1 MAKNN
6 PFRFSTKDQD
16 DETDLLYYGYRYYN
30 SSTGRWLN
38 RDPMEERGGR
48 NLLAFISN
56 DPVDAIDRL
65 GKQCCLITVSRG
77 PNSVMGHSILA
88 CDNGT
93 YVSKSAEGET
103 NPQWRTPQQDYSQD
117 PDIGFPGSTFTTN
130 CIPCVDESKVKLWFE
145 NNKASQWSYGNNC
158 ANAALDAIEAGLPD
172 PQTKP
177 SCCRPNTY
185 ARNLLRELRNGM
197 TPAFATPTYVQGRVD
212 EFNSKNKDCNKWRCT
227 EIPLGE
233 DTTNELHESAYTPSR
248 PFRLPHNGWVPL
260 RPAFRLAG
268 QPQLRHPAVSVRYRT
283 GTVEFERTLD
293 VAGPYHLLIT
303 LLGEDLPHNAQGHV
317 PTMIE
322 TQFHVLV
329 WTNGQVA
336 VDQDVTRLYVTNGQD
351 DSVDYSL
358 IVFRAPAMAT
368 IKCRVQDQGH
378 GEDPG

>member
-1 MAKNN
+1 MAKAN
-6 PFRFSTKDQD
+6 PFRFSTKYQD

-30 SSTGRWLN
+30 ASTGRWIS
-38 RDPMEERGGR
+38 RDPIAERGGR

-227 EIPLGE
+227 EYLWERTQLMNCMKALIHLVVLLGCLI
-233 DTTNELHESAYTPSR
+233 TVGCR
-248 PFRLPHNGWVPL
+248 CVPL
-260 RPAFRLAG
+260 SVSQDSRNYAILPFQCGTERVPWNSSEPSMWLALTISLS
-268 QPQLRHPAVSVRYRT
+268 PCSVRTYRIMRRDT
-283 GTVEFERTLD
+283 CQR
-293 VAGPYHLLIT
+293 
-303 LLGEDLPHNAQGHV
+303 
-317 PTMIE
+317 
-322 TQFHVLV
+322 
-329 WTNGQVA
+329 
-336 VDQDVTRLYVTNGQD
+336 
-351 DSVDYSL
+351 
-358 IVFRAPAMAT
+358 
-368 IKCRVQDQGH
+368 
-378 GEDPG
+378 